1 MTSLTQDELL
11 AFANKMCDVMKRS
24 RQVRQVIGECFV
36 LNELVISASVQSVIA
51 DIRQALL
58 DDKEFKN
65 AVLSELSKEVALN
78 QVDCNPVKF

>member
-1 MTSLTQDELL
+1 MSVETST
-11 AFANKMCDVMKRS
+11 
-24 RQVRQVIGECFV
+24 
-36 LNELVISASVQSVIA
+36 VIA